1 LRRSGKLIVVGGK
14 IETSMPVLYY
24 VRHGETDLN
33 TQGRLQGRRD
43 TVLNAHGR
51 QQAAECGAVLKDLF
65 VRDQRRPQDFEYI
78 SSPLKRARQTMEVL
92 RATLGLDPL
101 GYETDDRLMEIAY
114 GEWEGLTLP
123 EIEKRSAGILAQRE
137 RDKWDFAPPGGESY
151 RQLAGRVGSWYAS
164 LARDTVV
171 AAHGGGVRALMA
183 LLKILPD
190 DQATHAQIEQGV
202 VYVFAGGRL
211 ARFA

>member
-1 LRRSGKLIVVGGK
+1 MPAAKT
-14 IETSMPVLYY
+14 ETSMPVLYY

-33 TQGRLQGRRD
+33 VQGRLQGRRD

-51 QQAAECGAVLKDLF
+51 QQAAECGAVLNDLF
-65 VRDQRRPQDFEYI
+65 VRDHRRPQDFEYI

-92 RATLGLDPL
+92 RATLGLEPL
-101 GYETDDRLMEIAY
+101 GYETDDRLVEIAY

-123 EIEKRSAGILAQRE
+123 EIEKKNAGILAQRE

-151 RQLAGRVGSWYAS
+151 RQLADRIGSWYAS

-183 LLKILPD
+183 LLKILPKN
-190 DQATHAQIEQGV
+190 QATHAQVEQGV
-202 VYVFAGGRL
+202 VYVLADGRL
-211 ARFA
+211 SRYA